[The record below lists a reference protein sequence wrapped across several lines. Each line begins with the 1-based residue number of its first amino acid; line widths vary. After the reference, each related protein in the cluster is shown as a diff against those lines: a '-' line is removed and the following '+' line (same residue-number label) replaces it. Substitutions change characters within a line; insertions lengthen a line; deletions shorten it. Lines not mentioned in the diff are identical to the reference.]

1 MNRQQDNM
9 KYDFDRIN
17 NRIGTGSMKWDVH
30 PEAIPLWVANMD
42 FQTLPDIT
50 EALRQRVD
58 QGIFGY
64 TQVPES
70 YYEAIVN
77 WFGRRHQWAID
88 RNWILYTSGVI
99 PATAA
104 ALKAFTLPGE
114 KVLIQTPVYNCFF
127 SSIAN
132 CGCAPIENE
141 LVREGDTYRVD
152 FDDFERKCADPKTT
166 VFLLCNPHNPAG
178 RVWKREEL
186 ERMNDICLR
195 HDVKVISDEIHCELI
210 MPGHKF
216 VPFASVSDA
225 CADNCVVLNSPTKNF
240 NIAGL
245 QIANIICKNREW
257 LRRIDRAVNINETCD
272 VNPFGVIAL
281 QEAYNKGDEWIDQL
295 NVYLYDNYMALKD
308 FFRRELPQLEVLRL
322 EGTYLVWVDITALEF
337 TSDEVEQMLLRDA
350 KVWVNSGTMYGSKA
364 GQGYLRINIATPR
377 ATLMEG
383 LKRMGRLLSQYL
395 ADEEEFGC
403 KA

>member
-1 MNRQQDNM
+1 M
-9 KYDFDRIN
+9 KYNFDSIN
-17 NRIGTGSMKWDVH
+17 NRVGTNSVKWDIH
-30 PEAIPLWVANMD
+30 PDAIPLWVADMD
-42 FQTLPDIT
+42 FQVLPELK
-50 EALRQRVD
+50 EALSKRVD
-58 QGIFGY
+58 EGIFGY
-64 TQVPES
+64 TLVPES
-70 YYEAIVN
+70 YYEAIIN
-77 WFGRRHQWAID
+77 WFDRRHHWHID
-88 RNWILYTSGVI
+88 RSWILYTSGVI
-99 PATAA
+99 PAMAA

-132 CGCAPIENE
+132 CGCEPVENE
-141 LVREGDTYRVD
+141 LVREGKTYRID
-152 FDDFERKCADPKTT
+152 FADFENKCADPKTT

-178 RVWKREEL
+178 RVWTKEEL
-186 ERMNDICLR
+186 ERMNEICMR

-210 MPGHKF
+210 MPGYTF
-216 VPFASVSDA
+216 VPFASVSEA
-225 CADNCVVLNSPTKNF
+225 CADNSVILNSPTKNF

-245 QIANIICKNREW
+245 QIANIICKNRQW

-281 QEAYNKGDEWIDQL
+281 QEAYNKGAEWIDEL
-295 NVYLYDNYMALKD
+295 NTYLYDNYKALKD
-308 FFRRELPQLEVLRL
+308 FFHEELPKLEVLKL

-337 TSDEVEQMLLRDA
+337 TSDEVADKLLKEA
-350 KVWVNSGTMYGSKA
+350 KVWVNSGTMYGRKA

-395 ADEEEFGC
+395 VEEGEFGC

>member
-1 MNRQQDNM
+1 M
-9 KYDFDRIN
+9 KYDFDSVN
-17 NRIGTGSMKWDVH
+17 NRVGTNSVKWDIH
-30 PEAIPLWVANMD
+30 PDVIPLWVADMD
-42 FQTLPDIT
+42 FQVLPEIK
-50 EALRQRVD
+50 EALSRRVE

-64 TQVPES
+64 TEVPES
-70 YYEAIVN
+70 YYEAIIN
-77 WFGRRHQWAID
+77 WFDRRHHWHID
-88 RNWILYTSGVI
+88 RSWMLYTSGVI

-132 CGCAPIENE
+132 CGCEPVENE
-141 LVREGDTYRVD
+141 LVREGNTYRID
-152 FDDFERKCADPKTT
+152 FADFEKKCADPKTT

-178 RVWKREEL
+178 RVWTKDEL
-186 ERMNDICLR
+186 ERMNEICMR

-210 MPGHKF
+210 MPGYTF
-216 VPFASVSDA
+216 VPFASISEA
-225 CADNCVVLNSPTKNF
+225 CADNSVILNSPTKNF

-281 QEAYNKGDEWIDQL
+281 QEAYNKGAEWIDEL
-295 NVYLYDNYMALKD
+295 NAYLYDNYKALKD
-308 FFRRELPQLEVLRL
+308 FFHEELPKLEVLKL

-337 TSDEVEQMLLRDA
+337 TSDEVADKLLKEA
-350 KVWVNSGTMYGSKA
+350 KVWVNSGTMYGRKA

-395 ADEEEFGC
+395 VEEGEFGC

>member
-1 MNRQQDNM
+1 M
-9 KYDFDRIN
+9 KYNFDSIN
-17 NRIGTGSMKWDVH
+17 NRVGTNSVKWDIDPDV
-30 PEAIPLWVANMD
+30 IPLWVADMD
-42 FQTLPDIT
+42 FQVLPELK
-50 EALRQRVD
+50 EALSKRVD
-58 QGIFGY
+58 EGIFGY
-64 TQVPES
+64 TLVPES
-70 YYEAIVN
+70 YYEAIIN
-77 WFGRRHQWAID
+77 WFDRRHHWHID
-88 RNWILYTSGVI
+88 RSWILYTSGVI
-99 PATAA
+99 PAMAA

-132 CGCAPIENE
+132 CGCEPVENE
-141 LVREGDTYRVD
+141 LVREGNTYRID
-152 FDDFERKCADPKTT
+152 FADFENKCADPKTT

-178 RVWKREEL
+178 RVWTKEEL
-186 ERMNDICLR
+186 ERMNEICMR

-210 MPGHKF
+210 MPGYTF
-216 VPFASVSDA
+216 VPFASVSEA
-225 CADNCVVLNSPTKNF
+225 CADNSVILNSPTKNF

-245 QIANIICKNREW
+245 QIANIICKNRQW

-281 QEAYNKGDEWIDQL
+281 QEAYNKGAEWIDEL
-295 NVYLYDNYMALKD
+295 NTYLYDNYKALKD
-308 FFRRELPQLEVLRL
+308 FFHEELPKLEVLKL

-337 TSDEVEQMLLRDA
+337 TSDEVADKLLKEA
-350 KVWVNSGTMYGSKA
+350 KVWVNSGTMYGRKA

-395 ADEEEFGC
+395 VEEGEFGC

>member
-1 MNRQQDNM
+1 M
-9 KYDFDRIN
+9 KYNFDSIN
-17 NRIGTGSMKWDVH
+17 NRVGTNSVKWDIH
-30 PEAIPLWVANMD
+30 PDVIPLWVADMD
-42 FQTLPDIT
+42 FQVLPELK
-50 EALRQRVD
+50 EALSKRVD
-58 QGIFGY
+58 EGIFGY
-64 TQVPES
+64 TLVPES
-70 YYEAIVN
+70 YYEAIIN
-77 WFGRRHQWAID
+77 WFDRRHHWHID
-88 RNWILYTSGVI
+88 RSWILYTSGVI
-99 PATAA
+99 PAMAA

-132 CGCAPIENE
+132 CGCEPVENE
-141 LVREGDTYRVD
+141 LVREGNTYRID
-152 FDDFERKCADPKTT
+152 FADFENKCADPKTT

-178 RVWKREEL
+178 RVWTKEEL
-186 ERMNDICLR
+186 KRMNEICMR

-210 MPGHKF
+210 MPGYTF
-216 VPFASVSDA
+216 VPFASVSEA
-225 CADNCVVLNSPTKNF
+225 CADNSVILNSPTKNF

-245 QIANIICKNREW
+245 QIANIICKNRQW

-281 QEAYNKGDEWIDQL
+281 QEAYNKGAEWIDEL
-295 NVYLYDNYMALKD
+295 NTYLYDNYKALKD
-308 FFRRELPQLEVLRL
+308 FFHEELPKLEVLKL

-337 TSDEVEQMLLRDA
+337 TSDEVADKLLKEA
-350 KVWVNSGTMYGSKA
+350 KVWVNSGTMYGRKA

-395 ADEEEFGC
+395 VEEGEFGC

>member
-1 MNRQQDNM
+1 M
-9 KYDFDRIN
+9 KYDFDSVN
-17 NRIGTGSMKWDVH
+17 NRVGTNSVKWDIH
-30 PEAIPLWVANMD
+30 PDVIPLWVADMD
-42 FQTLPDIT
+42 FQVLPEIK
-50 EALRQRVD
+50 EALSRRVE

-64 TQVPES
+64 TEVPES
-70 YYEAIVN
+70 YYEAIIN
-77 WFGRRHQWAID
+77 WFDRRHHWHID
-88 RNWILYTSGVI
+88 RSWILYTSGVI

-132 CGCAPIENE
+132 CGCEPVENE
-141 LVREGDTYRVD
+141 LVREGNTYRID
-152 FDDFERKCADPKTT
+152 FADFEKKCADPKTT

-178 RVWKREEL
+178 RVWTKDEL
-186 ERMNDICLR
+186 ERMNEICMR

-210 MPGHKF
+210 MPGYTF
-216 VPFASVSDA
+216 VPFASVSEA
-225 CADNCVVLNSPTKNF
+225 CADNSVILNSPTKNF

-281 QEAYNKGDEWIDQL
+281 QEAYNKGAEWIDEL
-295 NVYLYDNYMALKD
+295 NTYLYDNYKALKD
-308 FFRRELPQLEVLRL
+308 FFHEELPKLEVLKL

-337 TSDEVEQMLLRDA
+337 TSDEVADKLLKEA
-350 KVWVNSGTMYGSKA
+350 KVWVNSGTMYGRKA

-395 ADEEEFGC
+395 VEEGEFGC

>member
-1 MNRQQDNM
+1 M
-9 KYDFDRIN
+9 KYNFDSIN
-17 NRIGTGSMKWDVH
+17 NRVGTNSVKWDIH
-30 PEAIPLWVANMD
+30 PDVIPLWVADMD
-42 FQTLPDIT
+42 FQVLPELK
-50 EALRQRVD
+50 EALSKRVD
-58 QGIFGY
+58 EGIFGY
-64 TQVPES
+64 TLVPES
-70 YYEAIVN
+70 YYEAIIN
-77 WFGRRHQWAID
+77 WFDRRHHWHID
-88 RNWILYTSGVI
+88 RSWILYTSGVI

-132 CGCAPIENE
+132 CGCEPVENE
-141 LVREGDTYRVD
+141 LVREGNTYRID
-152 FDDFERKCADPKTT
+152 FADFENKCADPKTT

-178 RVWKREEL
+178 RVWTKEEL
-186 ERMNDICLR
+186 ERMNEICMR

-210 MPGHKF
+210 MPGYTF
-216 VPFASVSDA
+216 VPFASISEA
-225 CADNCVVLNSPTKNF
+225 CADNSVILNSPTKNF

-281 QEAYNKGDEWIDQL
+281 QEAYNKGAEWIDEL
-295 NVYLYDNYMALKD
+295 NTYLYDNYKALKD
-308 FFRRELPQLEVLRL
+308 FFHEELPKLEVLKL

-337 TSDEVEQMLLRDA
+337 TSDEVADKLLKEA
-350 KVWVNSGTMYGSKA
+350 KVWVNSGTMYGRKA

-395 ADEEEFGC
+395 VEEGEFGC

>member
-1 MNRQQDNM
+1 M
-9 KYDFDRIN
+9 KYDFDSVN
-17 NRIGTGSMKWDVH
+17 NRVGTNSVKWDIH
-30 PEAIPLWVANMD
+30 PDVIPLWVADMD
-42 FQTLPDIT
+42 FQVLPEIK
-50 EALRQRVD
+50 EALSRRVE

-64 TQVPES
+64 TEVPES
-70 YYEAIVN
+70 YYEAIIN
-77 WFGRRHQWAID
+77 WFDRRHHWHID
-88 RNWILYTSGVI
+88 RSWILYTSGVI

-114 KVLIQTPVYNCFF
+114 KELIQTPVYNCFF

-132 CGCAPIENE
+132 CGCEPVENE
-141 LVREGDTYRVD
+141 LVREGNTYRID
-152 FDDFERKCADPKTT
+152 FADFEKKCADPKTT

-178 RVWKREEL
+178 RVWTKDEL
-186 ERMNDICLR
+186 ERMNEICMR

-210 MPGHKF
+210 MPGYTF
-216 VPFASVSDA
+216 VPFASISEA
-225 CADNCVVLNSPTKNF
+225 CADNSVILNSPTKNF

-281 QEAYNKGDEWIDQL
+281 QEAYNKGAEWIDEL
-295 NVYLYDNYMALKD
+295 NAYLYDNYKALKD
-308 FFRRELPQLEVLRL
+308 FFHEELPKLEVLKL

-337 TSDEVEQMLLRDA
+337 TSDEVADKLLKEA
-350 KVWVNSGTMYGSKA
+350 KVWVNSGTMYGRKA

-395 ADEEEFGC
+395 VEEGEFGC

>member
-1 MNRQQDNM
+1 M
-9 KYDFDRIN
+9 KYNFDSIN
-17 NRIGTGSMKWDVH
+17 NRVGTNSVKWDIH
-30 PEAIPLWVANMD
+30 PDVIPLWVADMD
-42 FQTLPDIT
+42 FQVLPELK
-50 EALRQRVD
+50 EALSKRVD
-58 QGIFGY
+58 EGIFGY
-64 TQVPES
+64 TLVPES
-70 YYEAIVN
+70 YYEAIIN
-77 WFGRRHQWAID
+77 WFDRRHHWHID
-88 RNWILYTSGVI
+88 RSWILYTSGVI
-99 PATAA
+99 PAMAA

-132 CGCAPIENE
+132 CGCEPVENE
-141 LVREGDTYRVD
+141 LVREGNTYLID
-152 FDDFERKCADPKTT
+152 FADFENKCADPKTT

-178 RVWKREEL
+178 RVWTKEEL
-186 ERMNDICLR
+186 ERMNEICRR

-210 MPGHKF
+210 MPGYTF
-216 VPFASVSDA
+216 VPFASVSEA
-225 CADNCVVLNSPTKNF
+225 CADNSVILNSPTKNF

-245 QIANIICKNREW
+245 QIANIICKNRQW

-281 QEAYNKGDEWIDQL
+281 QEAYNKGAEWIDEL
-295 NVYLYDNYMALKD
+295 NTYLYDNYKALKD
-308 FFRRELPQLEVLRL
+308 FFHEELPKLEVLKL

-337 TSDEVEQMLLRDA
+337 TSDEVADKLLKEA
-350 KVWVNSGTMYGSKA
+350 KVWVNSGTMYGRKA

-395 ADEEEFGC
+395 VEEGEFGC

>member
-1 MNRQQDNM
+1 M
-9 KYDFDRIN
+9 KYNFDSIN
-17 NRIGTGSMKWDVH
+17 NRVGTNSVKWDIH
-30 PEAIPLWVANMD
+30 PDVIPLWVADMD
-42 FQTLPDIT
+42 FQVLPELK
-50 EALRQRVD
+50 EALSKRVD
-58 QGIFGY
+58 EGIFGY
-64 TQVPES
+64 TLVPES
-70 YYEAIVN
+70 YYEAIIN
-77 WFGRRHQWAID
+77 WFDRRHHWHID
-88 RNWILYTSGVI
+88 RSWILYTSGVI
-99 PATAA
+99 PAMAA

-132 CGCAPIENE
+132 CGCEPVENE
-141 LVREGDTYRVD
+141 LVREGNTYRID
-152 FDDFERKCADPKTT
+152 FADFENKCADPKTT

-178 RVWKREEL
+178 RVWTKEEL
-186 ERMNDICLR
+186 ERMNEICMR

-210 MPGHKF
+210 MPGYTF
-216 VPFASVSDA
+216 VPFASVSEA
-225 CADNCVVLNSPTKNF
+225 CADNSVILNSPTKNF

-245 QIANIICKNREW
+245 QIANIICKNRQW

-272 VNPFGVIAL
+272 VNPFGIIAL
-281 QEAYNKGDEWIDQL
+281 QEAYNKGAEWIDEL
-295 NVYLYDNYMALKD
+295 NTYLYDNYKALKD
-308 FFRRELPQLEVLRL
+308 FFHEELPKLEVLKL

-337 TSDEVEQMLLRDA
+337 TSDEVADKLLKEA
-350 KVWVNSGTMYGSKA
+350 KVWVNSGTMYGRKA

-395 ADEEEFGC
+395 VEEGEFGC

>member
-1 MNRQQDNM
+1 M
-9 KYDFDRIN
+9 KYNFDSIN
-17 NRIGTGSMKWDVH
+17 NRVGTNSVKWDIH
-30 PEAIPLWVANMD
+30 PDVIPLWVADMD
-42 FQTLPDIT
+42 FQVLPELK
-50 EALRQRVD
+50 EALSKRGD
-58 QGIFGY
+58 EGIFGY
-64 TQVPES
+64 TLVPES
-70 YYEAIVN
+70 YYEAIIN
-77 WFGRRHQWAID
+77 WFDRRHHWHID
-88 RNWILYTSGVI
+88 RSWILYTSGVI
-99 PATAA
+99 PAMAA

-132 CGCAPIENE
+132 CGCEPVENE
-141 LVREGDTYRVD
+141 LVREGNTYRID
-152 FDDFERKCADPKTT
+152 FADFENKCADPKTT

-178 RVWKREEL
+178 RVWTKEEL
-186 ERMNDICLR
+186 ERMNEICMR

-210 MPGHKF
+210 MPGYTF
-216 VPFASVSDA
+216 VPFASVSEA
-225 CADNCVVLNSPTKNF
+225 CADNSVILNSPTKNF

-245 QIANIICKNREW
+245 QIANIICKNRQW

-281 QEAYNKGDEWIDQL
+281 QEAYNKGAEWIDEL
-295 NVYLYDNYMALKD
+295 NTYLYDNYKALKD
-308 FFRRELPQLEVLRL
+308 FFHEELPKLEVLKL

-337 TSDEVEQMLLRDA
+337 TSDEVADKLLKEA
-350 KVWVNSGTMYGSKA
+350 KVWVNSGTMYGRKA

-395 ADEEEFGC
+395 VEEGEFGC

>member
-1 MNRQQDNM
+1 M
-9 KYDFDRIN
+9 KYNFDSIN
-17 NRIGTGSMKWDVH
+17 NRVGTNSVKCDIHPDV
-30 PEAIPLWVANMD
+30 IPLWVADMD
-42 FQTLPDIT
+42 FQVLPELK
-50 EALRQRVD
+50 EALSKRVD
-58 QGIFGY
+58 EGIFGY
-64 TQVPES
+64 TLVPES
-70 YYEAIVN
+70 YYEAIIN
-77 WFGRRHQWAID
+77 WFDRRHHWHID
-88 RNWILYTSGVI
+88 RSWILYTSGVI
-99 PATAA
+99 PAMAA

-132 CGCAPIENE
+132 CGCEPVENE
-141 LVREGDTYRVD
+141 LVREGNTYRID
-152 FDDFERKCADPKTT
+152 FADFENKCADPKTT

-178 RVWKREEL
+178 RVWTKEEL
-186 ERMNDICLR
+186 ERMNEICMC

-210 MPGHKF
+210 MPGYTF
-216 VPFASVSDA
+216 VPFASVSEA
-225 CADNCVVLNSPTKNF
+225 CADNSVILNSPTKNF

-245 QIANIICKNREW
+245 QIANIICKNRQW

-281 QEAYNKGDEWIDQL
+281 QEAYNKGAEWIDEL
-295 NVYLYDNYMALKD
+295 NTYLYDNYKALKD
-308 FFRRELPQLEVLRL
+308 FFHEELPKLEVLKL

-337 TSDEVEQMLLRDA
+337 TSDEVADKLLKEA
-350 KVWVNSGTMYGSKA
+350 KVWVNSGTMYGRKA

-395 ADEEEFGC
+395 VEEGEFGC

>member
-1 MNRQQDNM
+1 M
-9 KYDFDRIN
+9 KYNFDSIN
-17 NRIGTGSMKWDVH
+17 NRVGTNSVKWDIH
-30 PEAIPLWVANMD
+30 PDVIPLWVADMD
-42 FQTLPDIT
+42 FQVLPELK
-50 EALRQRVD
+50 EALSKRVD
-58 QGIFGY
+58 EGIFGY
-64 TQVPES
+64 TLVPES
-70 YYEAIVN
+70 YYEAIIN
-77 WFGRRHQWAID
+77 WFDRRHHWHID
-88 RNWILYTSGVI
+88 RSWILYTSGVI
-99 PATAA
+99 PAMAA

-132 CGCAPIENE
+132 CGCEPVENE
-141 LVREGDTYRVD
+141 LVREGNTYRID
-152 FDDFERKCADPKTT
+152 FADFENKCADSKTT

-178 RVWKREEL
+178 RVWTKEEL
-186 ERMNDICLR
+186 ERMNEICMR

-210 MPGHKF
+210 MPGYTF
-216 VPFASVSDA
+216 VPFASVSEA
-225 CADNCVVLNSPTKNF
+225 CADNSVILNSPTKNF

-245 QIANIICKNREW
+245 QIANIICKNRQW

-281 QEAYNKGDEWIDQL
+281 QEAYNKGAEWIDEL
-295 NVYLYDNYMALKD
+295 NTYLYDNYKRLKD
-308 FFRRELPQLEVLRL
+308 FFHEELPKLEVLKL

-337 TSDEVEQMLLRDA
+337 TSDEVADKLLKEA
-350 KVWVNSGTMYGSKA
+350 KVWVNSGTMYGRKA

-395 ADEEEFGC
+395 VEEGEFGC

>member
-1 MNRQQDNM
+1 M
-9 KYDFDRIN
+9 KYDFDSVN
-17 NRIGTGSMKWDVH
+17 NRVGTNSVKWDIH
-30 PEAIPLWVANMD
+30 PDVIPLWVADMD
-42 FQTLPDIT
+42 FQVLPEIK
-50 EALRQRVD
+50 EALSRRVE

-64 TQVPES
+64 TEVPES
-70 YYEAIVN
+70 YYEAIIN
-77 WFGRRHQWAID
+77 WFDRRHHWHID
-88 RNWILYTSGVI
+88 RSWILYTSGVI

-132 CGCAPIENE
+132 CGCEPVENE
-141 LVREGDTYRVD
+141 LVREGNTYRID
-152 FDDFERKCADPKTT
+152 FADFKKKCADPKTT

-178 RVWKREEL
+178 RVWTKDEL
-186 ERMNDICLR
+186 ERMNEICMR

-210 MPGHKF
+210 MPGYTF
-216 VPFASVSDA
+216 VPFASISEA
-225 CADNCVVLNSPTKNF
+225 CADNSVILNSPTKNF

-281 QEAYNKGDEWIDQL
+281 QEAYNKGAEWIDEL
-295 NVYLYDNYMALKD
+295 NTYLYDNYKALKD
-308 FFRRELPQLEVLRL
+308 FFHEELPKLEVLKL

-337 TSDEVEQMLLRDA
+337 TSDEVADKLLKEA
-350 KVWVNSGTMYGSKA
+350 KVWVNSGTMYGRKA

-395 ADEEEFGC
+395 VEEGEFGC

>member
-1 MNRQQDNM
+1 M
-9 KYDFDRIN
+9 KYDFDSVN
-17 NRIGTGSMKWDVH
+17 NRVGTNSVKWDIH
-30 PEAIPLWVANMD
+30 PDVIPLWVADMD
-42 FQTLPDIT
+42 FQVLPEIK
-50 EALRQRVD
+50 EALSRRVE

-64 TQVPES
+64 TEVPES
-70 YYEAIVN
+70 YYEAIIN
-77 WFGRRHQWAID
+77 WFDRRHHWHID
-88 RNWILYTSGVI
+88 RSWILYTSGVI
-99 PATAA
+99 PAMAA

-132 CGCAPIENE
+132 CGCEPVENE
-141 LVREGDTYRVD
+141 LVREGNTYRID
-152 FDDFERKCADPKTT
+152 FADFENKCADPKTT

-178 RVWKREEL
+178 RVWTKEEL
-186 ERMNDICLR
+186 ERMNEICMR

-210 MPGHKF
+210 MPGYTF
-216 VPFASVSDA
+216 VPFASISEA
-225 CADNCVVLNSPTKNF
+225 CADNSVILNSPTKNF

-281 QEAYNKGDEWIDQL
+281 QEAYNKGAEWIDEL
-295 NVYLYDNYMALKD
+295 NTYLYDNYKALKD
-308 FFRRELPQLEVLRL
+308 FFHEELPKLEVLKL

-337 TSDEVEQMLLRDA
+337 TSDEVADKLLKEA
-350 KVWVNSGTMYGSKA
+350 KVWVNSGTMYGRKA

-395 ADEEEFGC
+395 VEEGEFGC

>member
-1 MNRQQDNM
+1 M
-9 KYDFDRIN
+9 KYNFDSIN
-17 NRIGTGSMKWDVH
+17 NRVGTNSVKWDIH
-30 PEAIPLWVANMD
+30 PDVIPLWVADMD
-42 FQTLPDIT
+42 FQVLPELK
-50 EALRQRVD
+50 EALSKRVD
-58 QGIFGY
+58 EGIFGY
-64 TQVPES
+64 TLVPES
-70 YYEAIVN
+70 YYEAIIN
-77 WFGRRHQWAID
+77 WFDRRHHWHID
-88 RNWILYTSGVI
+88 RSWILYTSGVI
-99 PATAA
+99 PAMAA

-132 CGCAPIENE
+132 CGCEPVENE
-141 LVREGDTYRVD
+141 LVREGNTYRID
-152 FDDFERKCADPKTT
+152 FADFENKCADPKTT

-178 RVWKREEL
+178 RVWTKEEL
-186 ERMNDICLR
+186 ERMNEICIR

-210 MPGHKF
+210 MPGYTF
-216 VPFASVSDA
+216 VPFASVSEA
-225 CADNCVVLNSPTKNF
+225 CADNSVILNSPTKNF

-245 QIANIICKNREW
+245 QIANIICKNRQW

-281 QEAYNKGDEWIDQL
+281 QEAYNKGAEWIDEL
-295 NVYLYDNYMALKD
+295 NTYLYDNYKALKD
-308 FFRRELPQLEVLRL
+308 FFHEELPKLEVLKL

-337 TSDEVEQMLLRDA
+337 TSDEVADKLLNEA
-350 KVWVNSGTMYGSKA
+350 KVWVNSGTMYGRKA

-395 ADEEEFGC
+395 VEEGEFGC

>member
-1 MNRQQDNM
+1 M
-9 KYDFDRIN
+9 KYNFDSIN
-17 NRIGTGSMKWDVH
+17 NRVGTNSVKWDIH
-30 PEAIPLWVANMD
+30 PDVIPLWVADMD
-42 FQTLPDIT
+42 FQVLPELK
-50 EALRQRVD
+50 EALSKRVD
-58 QGIFGY
+58 EGIFGY
-64 TQVPES
+64 TLVPES
-70 YYEAIVN
+70 YYEAIIN
-77 WFGRRHQWAID
+77 WFDRRHHWHID
-88 RNWILYTSGVI
+88 RSWILYTSGVI
-99 PATAA
+99 PAMAA

-132 CGCAPIENE
+132 CGCEPVENE
-141 LVREGDTYRVD
+141 LVREGNTYRID
-152 FDDFERKCADPKTT
+152 FADFENKCADPKTT

-178 RVWKREEL
+178 RVWTKEEL
-186 ERMNDICLR
+186 ERMNEICMR

-210 MPGHKF
+210 MPGYTF
-216 VPFASVSDA
+216 VPFASVSEA
-225 CADNCVVLNSPTKNF
+225 CADNSVILNSPTKNF

-245 QIANIICKNREW
+245 QIANIICKNRQW

-281 QEAYNKGDEWIDQL
+281 QEAYNKGAEWIDEL
-295 NVYLYDNYMALKD
+295 NIYLYDNYKALKD
-308 FFRRELPQLEVLRL
+308 FFHEELPKLEVLKL

-337 TSDEVEQMLLRDA
+337 TSDEVADKLLKEA
-350 KVWVNSGTMYGSKA
+350 KVWVNSGTMYGRKA

-395 ADEEEFGC
+395 VEEGEFGC

>member
-1 MNRQQDNM
+1 M
-9 KYDFDRIN
+9 KYDFDSVN
-17 NRIGTGSMKWDVH
+17 NRVGTNSVKWDIH
-30 PEAIPLWVANMD
+30 PDVIPLWVADMD
-42 FQTLPDIT
+42 FQVLPEIK
-50 EALRQRVD
+50 EALSRRVE

-64 TQVPES
+64 TEVPES
-70 YYEAIVN
+70 YYEAIIN
-77 WFGRRHQWAID
+77 WFDRRHHWHID
-88 RNWILYTSGVI
+88 RSWILYTSGVI

-132 CGCAPIENE
+132 CGCEPVENE
-141 LVREGDTYRVD
+141 LVREGNTYRID
-152 FDDFERKCADPKTT
+152 FADFENKCADPKTT

-178 RVWKREEL
+178 RVWTKDEL
-186 ERMNDICLR
+186 ERMNEICMR

-210 MPGHKF
+210 MPGYTF
-216 VPFASVSDA
+216 VPFASISEA
-225 CADNCVVLNSPTKNF
+225 CADNSVILNSPTKNF

-281 QEAYNKGDEWIDQL
+281 QEAYNKGAEWIDEL
-295 NVYLYDNYMALKD
+295 NTYLYDNYKALKD
-308 FFRRELPQLEVLRL
+308 FFHEELPKLEVLKL

-337 TSDEVEQMLLRDA
+337 TSDEVADKLLKEA
-350 KVWVNSGTMYGSKA
+350 KVWVNSGTMYGRKA

-395 ADEEEFGC
+395 VEEGEFGC

>member
-1 MNRQQDNM
+1 M
-9 KYDFDRIN
+9 KYNFDSIN
-17 NRIGTGSMKWDVH
+17 NRVGTNSVKWDIH
-30 PEAIPLWVANMD
+30 PDVIPLWVADMD
-42 FQTLPDIT
+42 FQVLPELK
-50 EALRQRVD
+50 EALSKRVD
-58 QGIFGY
+58 EGIFGY
-64 TQVPES
+64 TLVPES
-70 YYEAIVN
+70 YYETIIN
-77 WFGRRHQWAID
+77 WFDRRHHWHID
-88 RNWILYTSGVI
+88 RSWILYTSGVI
-99 PATAA
+99 PAMAA

-132 CGCAPIENE
+132 CGCEPVENE
-141 LVREGDTYRVD
+141 LVREGNTYRID
-152 FDDFERKCADPKTT
+152 FADFENKCADPKTT

-178 RVWKREEL
+178 RVWTKEEL
-186 ERMNDICLR
+186 ECMNEICMR

-210 MPGHKF
+210 MPGYTF
-216 VPFASVSDA
+216 VPFASVSEA
-225 CADNCVVLNSPTKNF
+225 CADNSVILNSPTKNF

-245 QIANIICKNREW
+245 QIANIICKNRQW

-281 QEAYNKGDEWIDQL
+281 QEAYNKGAEWIDEL
-295 NVYLYDNYMALKD
+295 NTYLYDNYKALKD
-308 FFRRELPQLEVLRL
+308 FFHEELPKLEVLKL

-337 TSDEVEQMLLRDA
+337 TSDEVADKLLKEA
-350 KVWVNSGTMYGSKA
+350 KVWVNSGTMYGRKA

-395 ADEEEFGC
+395 VEEGEFGC

>member
-1 MNRQQDNM
+1 M
-9 KYDFDRIN
+9 KYNFDSIN
-17 NRIGTGSMKWDVH
+17 NRVGTNSVKWDIH
-30 PEAIPLWVANMD
+30 PDVIPLWVADMD
-42 FQTLPDIT
+42 FQVLPELK
-50 EALRQRVD
+50 EALSKRVD
-58 QGIFGY
+58 EGIFGY
-64 TQVPES
+64 TLVPES
-70 YYEAIVN
+70 YYEAIIN
-77 WFGRRHQWAID
+77 WFDRRHHWHID
-88 RNWILYTSGVI
+88 RSWILYTSGVI
-99 PATAA
+99 PAMAA
-104 ALKAFTLPGE
+104 ALKAFALPGE

-132 CGCAPIENE
+132 CGCEPVENE
-141 LVREGDTYRVD
+141 LVREGNTYRID
-152 FDDFERKCADPKTT
+152 FADFENKCADPKTT

-178 RVWKREEL
+178 RVWTKEEL
-186 ERMNDICLR
+186 ERMNEICMR

-210 MPGHKF
+210 MPGYTF
-216 VPFASVSDA
+216 VPFASVSEA
-225 CADNCVVLNSPTKNF
+225 CADNSVILNSPTKNF

-245 QIANIICKNREW
+245 QIANIICKNRQW

-281 QEAYNKGDEWIDQL
+281 QEAYNKGAEWIDAL
-295 NVYLYDNYMALKD
+295 NTYLYDNYKALKD
-308 FFRRELPQLEVLRL
+308 FFHEELPKLEVLKL

-337 TSDEVEQMLLRDA
+337 TSDEVADKLLKEA
-350 KVWVNSGTMYGSKA
+350 KVWVNSGTMYGRKA

-395 ADEEEFGC
+395 VEEGEFGC

>member
-1 MNRQQDNM
+1 M
-9 KYDFDRIN
+9 KYNFDSIN
-17 NRIGTGSMKWDVH
+17 NRVGTNSVKWDIH
-30 PEAIPLWVANMD
+30 PDVIPLWVADMD
-42 FQTLPDIT
+42 FQVLPELK
-50 EALRQRVD
+50 EALSKRVD
-58 QGIFGY
+58 EGIFGY
-64 TQVPES
+64 TLVPES
-70 YYEAIVN
+70 YYETIIN
-77 WFGRRHQWAID
+77 WFDRRHHWHID
-88 RNWILYTSGVI
+88 RSWILYTSGVI
-99 PATAA
+99 PAMAA

-132 CGCAPIENE
+132 CGCEPVENE
-141 LVREGDTYRVD
+141 LVREGNTYRID
-152 FDDFERKCADPKTT
+152 FADFENKCADPKTT

-178 RVWKREEL
+178 RVWTKEEL
-186 ERMNDICLR
+186 ERMNEICMR

-210 MPGHKF
+210 MPGYTF
-216 VPFASVSDA
+216 VPFASVSEA
-225 CADNCVVLNSPTKNF
+225 CADNSVILNSPTKNF

-245 QIANIICKNREW
+245 QIANIICKNRQW

-281 QEAYNKGDEWIDQL
+281 QEAYNKGAEWIDEL
-295 NVYLYDNYMALKD
+295 NTYLYDNYKALKD
-308 FFRRELPQLEVLRL
+308 FFHEELPKLEVLKL

-337 TSDEVEQMLLRDA
+337 TSDEVADKLLKEA
-350 KVWVNSGTMYGSKA
+350 KVWVNSGTMYGRKA

-395 ADEEEFGC
+395 VEEGEFGC

>member
-1 MNRQQDNM
+1 M
-9 KYDFDRIN
+9 KYDFDSVN
-17 NRIGTGSMKWDVH
+17 NRVGTNSVKWDIH
-30 PEAIPLWVANMD
+30 PDVIPLWVADMD
-42 FQTLPDIT
+42 FQVLPEIK
-50 EALRQRVD
+50 EALSRRVE

-64 TQVPES
+64 TEVPES
-70 YYEAIVN
+70 YYEAIIN
-77 WFGRRHQWAID
+77 WFDRRHHWHID
-88 RNWILYTSGVI
+88 RSWILYTSGVI

-132 CGCAPIENE
+132 CGCEPVENE
-141 LVREGDTYRVD
+141 LVREGNTYRID
-152 FDDFERKCADPKTT
+152 FADFEKKCADPKTT

-178 RVWKREEL
+178 RVWTKDEL
-186 ERMNDICLR
+186 ERMNEICMR
-195 HDVKVISDEIHCELI
+195 HDVKVISEEIHCELI
-210 MPGHKF
+210 MPGYTF
-216 VPFASVSDA
+216 VPFASISEA
-225 CADNCVVLNSPTKNF
+225 CADNSVILNSPTKNF

-281 QEAYNKGDEWIDQL
+281 QEAYNKGAEWIDEL
-295 NVYLYDNYMALKD
+295 NTYLYDNYKALKD
-308 FFRRELPQLEVLRL
+308 FFHEELPKLEVLKL

-337 TSDEVEQMLLRDA
+337 TSDEVADKLLKEA
-350 KVWVNSGTMYGSKA
+350 KVWVNSGTMYGRKA

-395 ADEEEFGC
+395 VEEGEFGC

>member
-1 MNRQQDNM
+1 M
-9 KYDFDRIN
+9 KYNFDSIN
-17 NRIGTGSMKWDVH
+17 NRVGTNSVKWDIH
-30 PEAIPLWVANMD
+30 PDVIPLWVADMD
-42 FQTLPDIT
+42 FQVLPELK
-50 EALRQRVD
+50 EALSKRVD
-58 QGIFGY
+58 EGIFGY
-64 TQVPES
+64 TLVPES
-70 YYEAIVN
+70 YYEAIIN
-77 WFGRRHQWAID
+77 WFDRRHHWHID
-88 RNWILYTSGVI
+88 RSWILYTSGVI
-99 PATAA
+99 PAMAA

-132 CGCAPIENE
+132 CGCEPVENE
-141 LVREGDTYRVD
+141 LVREGNTYRID
-152 FDDFERKCADPKTT
+152 FADFENKCADPKTT

-178 RVWKREEL
+178 RVWTKEEL
-186 ERMNDICLR
+186 ERMNEICMR

-210 MPGHKF
+210 MPGYTF
-216 VPFASVSDA
+216 VPFASVSEA
-225 CADNCVVLNSPTKNF
+225 CADNSVILNSPTKNF

-245 QIANIICKNREW
+245 QIANIICKNRQW

-281 QEAYNKGDEWIDQL
+281 QEAYNKGAEWVDEL
-295 NVYLYDNYMALKD
+295 NTYLYDNYKALKD
-308 FFRRELPQLEVLRL
+308 FFHEELPKLEVLKL

-337 TSDEVEQMLLRDA
+337 TSDEVADKLLKEA
-350 KVWVNSGTMYGSKA
+350 KVWVNSGTMYGRKA

-395 ADEEEFGC
+395 VEEGEFGC